1 MHNLLAKT
9 VEREIVRF
17 LDKSFLFSRGDNNYA
32 EELLLAATAHT
43 YVETAEGK
51 ADSLHLKI
59 KQCTWE
65 NVLGVYQEMIKTYVR
80 RQNIRSGILAFDTTA
95 EPFYGKNTGLYFIG
109 CENKNGYGQEFEFL
123 VVSLI
128 NEKKE
133 EKIPLACIPVH
144 LGFDCAKAIKNLL
157 AYTSTLFKIRLVL
170 LDRGFY
176 AAENM
181 NALSGF
187 RYLMLIPKLSSK
199 VQYYS
204 DIVCNNVH
212 FHQKVKGNDGSE
224 AITRII
230 LVRDKSDK
238 FTWSFATNMIL
249 NDAYDYVV
257 LYKKRWRIETNFRV
271 EDEAK
276 IKSKSIFPVIRYFYF
291 TLGLLLH
298 SIWLS
303 FRKEIPFKAFLMQ
316 THKQIMLTGLK
327 IDQSSAH

>member
-17 LDKSFLFSRGDNNYA
+17 LDKSFFFSHGDNNYA
-32 EELLLAATAHT
+32 EELILAATANT

-59 KQCTWE
+59 KECNWE
-65 NVLGVYQEMIKTYVR
+65 NFLGVYQKIIKSYIKR
-80 RQNIRSGILAFDTTA
+80 LNIRNGILAFDTTA
-95 EPFYGKNTGLYFIG
+95 EPFYGKTNGLYFIG
-109 CENKNGYGQEFEFL
+109 CECKEGYKQEFEFL

-128 NEKKE
+128 NENKG

-157 AYTSTLFKIRLVL
+157 AYANKLFRIRFVL

-176 AAENM
+176 SAENI

-199 VQYYS
+199 VKYYS
-204 DIVCNNVH
+204 DIVCSDVH
-212 FHQKVKGNDGSE
+212 FHQKVKGSNGIE

-230 LVRDKSDK
+230 LVRDKSDE
-238 FTWSFATNMIL
+238 FTWSFSTNIIM
-249 NDAYDYVV
+249 NDAYDYVW

-291 TLGLLLH
+291 TIGLLLH
-298 SIWLS
+298 SIWLL
-303 FRKEIPFKAFLMQ
+303 FRKEIPFKAFLIQ
-316 THKQIMLTGLK
+316 TYKQIIFQALN
-327 IDQSSAH
+327 IDQISSC